1 MASEANRVLNLECQE
16 AGITL
21 CHVWPL
27 FLVKKKEEGR
37 DDSEAGENKF
47 ILGSSEAERQ

>member
-21 CHVWPL
+21 CHVRPL
-27 FLVKKKEEGR
+27 FLLKKEEGR
-37 DDSEAGENKF
+37 DDSEAGENQL
-47 ILGSSEAERQ
+47 ILGSSEA